1 MKTFLK
7 ILTSIIITP
16 LILILLIGAITIA
29 IHETLWNSK
38 KGEIDIE

>member
-1 MKTFLK
+1 MKIFLK

-16 LILILLIGAITIA
+16 LMIILLIGAITIA